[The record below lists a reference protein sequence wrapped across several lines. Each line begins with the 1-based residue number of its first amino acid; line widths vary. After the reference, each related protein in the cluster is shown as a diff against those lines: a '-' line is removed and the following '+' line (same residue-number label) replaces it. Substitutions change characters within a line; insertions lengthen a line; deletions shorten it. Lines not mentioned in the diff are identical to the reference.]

1 MKLKTIYFIIVLG
14 LICGFISKPFSKKNQ
29 KNKNQ
34 SSFLQTNDDFDVNA
48 AFDDDYA
55 REDKFDNSIKVK
67 KPYKDYNVETTY
79 TSRDLMKRIN
89 DDLNGPKVN
98 YQFD

>member
-1 MKLKTIYFIIVLG
+1 MKLKTFFFIIVLG
-14 LICGFISKPFSKKNQ
+14 LICGYISKPSSKR
-29 KNKNQ
+29 NKKGKKP

-55 REDKFDNSIKVK
+55 REDKFDNNIKVK

-79 TSRDLMKRIN
+79 TSKDLMKRIN